1 MRQPTRTDTQ
11 STQQTPRMVTNIDE
25 ENSDNEDVD
34 LIRLNSKQKNIHVN
48 LKSAMK
54 TLQDFKLDS

>member
-1 MRQPTRTDTQ
+1 
-11 STQQTPRMVTNIDE
+11 MVTNIDE
-25 ENSDNEDVD
+25 ENSDNEEVD